1 MRLLKTTDDLQK
13 ATIIYI
19 RYYMYLM
26 LDGETLDDLHEVH
39 TDLEA
44 YPTEYYIYLDPEEIV
59 PYFFSTEEVGKELD
73 FDTWEEAETYFESKE
88 A

>member
-19 RYYMYLM
+19 KYYMYLM
-26 LDGETLDDLHEVH
+26 LDGETLDDLHEVR

-44 YPTEYYIYLDPEEIV
+44 YPTESYIYLDPEEII
-59 PYFFSTEEVGKELD
+59 PYFFDANEVGNELD
-73 FDTWEEAETYFESKE
+73 FDTWEDAERYFGEA
-88 A
+88 